1 MRRKAWQSTRTGCA
15 SPQQLKTHQSAIGFW
30 PMKLLHALALLML
43 TATAVATLAQTTE
56 TLPFTLK
63 PLGHGVYAAIDD
75 EKGDAGAN
83 AGFVIGDDGI
93 LVVDTFENE
102 KAARALLSEIRKL
115 TPLPIRFVVN
125 THYHLDHVNG
135 NDVFAAAGAT
145 ILAQRNVRDWERTEN
160 LKWWGDKI
168 KPEVKA
174 RVESLKLPD
183 VVYDQGVDLYL
194 DSRKLEVRSYPGH
207 TGGDSIVY
215 VHDAGVLFCGDL
227 FWNHHIPN
235 LTDATTGVWT
245 KTLNALVGS
254 GAGKFVPGHGEPGTS
269 LDVRAL
275 QQYLEDLR
283 AAVGLARAAGKS
295 GDALVEA
302 VLPELQ
308 TKYGSWGFFK
318 EFAKANIKQT
328 GEELAGS
335 KRVPHPA
342 GSAASA
348 KPSAPYLPLRVQVG
362 EKAPDFTLPAADGQ
376 LVKLSSLEG
385 QNVLLDFYEGFW

>member
-1 MRRKAWQSTRTGCA
+1 M
-15 SPQQLKTHQSAIGFW
+15 
-30 PMKLLHALALLML
+30 LALL
-43 TATAVATLAQTTE
+43 ATLALCSALVAASGPAPDFKLE
-56 TLPFTLK
+56 RV
-63 PLGHGVYAAIDD
+63 GEGVWAAIGTDGG
-75 EKGDAGAN
+75 KAGAN
-83 AGFVIGDDGI
+83 AGFVVGEDGVAVI
-93 LVVDTFENE
+93 DTFADPE
-102 KAARALLSEIRKL
+102 AAKELLAEIRKL

-362 EKAPDFTLPAADGQ
+362 EKAPDFTLPSADGQ